1 MTDLEMDLLIAKARV
16 SSLERIIAKQQK
28 QAAAGKCGFGD
39 GVTIK
44 PDGIHE
50 LDPCVYETTEI
61 HRNVTVMIGKCR
73 KCGKVDISWMRQDDT
88 IDEEGEQLG

>member
-44 PDGIHE
+44 PDGIHFNSASYRE
-50 LDPCVYETTEI
+50 LG
-61 HRNVTVMIGKCR
+61 HRYAKAYLNMSK
-73 KCGKVDISWMRQDDT
+73 K
-88 IDEEGEQLG
+88 